1 MFLFQQRRHT
11 NGQKA
16 QEKVLNTAKY
26 ERNASLVAQMVKKL
40 PAMQEAQVRSL
51 GQEDPIEK
59 GIAAH
64 SSIFA

>member
-1 MFLFQQRRHT
+1 MCLLSVSLSPL
-11 NGQKA
+11 
-16 QEKVLNTAKY
+16 EKCLSGVLPILG
-26 ERNASLVAQMVKKL
+26 ASLVAQMVKKL

-64 SSIFA
+64 SSIFAWRIP